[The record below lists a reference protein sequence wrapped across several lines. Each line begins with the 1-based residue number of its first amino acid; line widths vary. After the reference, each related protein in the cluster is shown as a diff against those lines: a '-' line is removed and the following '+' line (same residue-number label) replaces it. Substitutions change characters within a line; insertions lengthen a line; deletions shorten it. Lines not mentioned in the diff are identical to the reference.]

1 MCGCALHGLPS
12 AGKISYHY
20 ILGHV
25 NMFAAKKKIT
35 VDQNLLQQLVPLNA
49 LSAERFRAVS
59 EKIII
64 EEVLAGGYLF
74 RKGDRDNQSIYLIE
88 GKVNLIDGFHK
99 VISEIEAGTDMD
111 RYAIANQQPRHLS
124 ARVVKKCVIA
134 RIDSGL
140 LDVWLTLDQ
149 SGSAEVVEI
158 GAVENQDWMTRILQS
173 EAFLKIPPTMIQSL
187 LIKMQP
193 CPVKAGEVV
202 IQQGDTGDFFYT
214 IHEGCCAVTRQ
225 DIPDGE
231 EQLLAELHDGDSFGE
246 DALVSDAKRN
256 ATVVML
262 TDGLLMRLA
271 KEDFIDLLK
280 NSLVRH
286 VDYEQA
292 AAMVEDGAV
301 WLDVRTPDEY
311 NNGALEDSVNI
322 PLSCLR
328 DELPEL
334 VFNSKYIICC
344 DTGRRSE
351 SAGFLLS
358 HKGLDAYVLEDGIPN
373 ATSESAYIENA
384 VYSLADAESDKQ
396 DAAKNELASGE
407 PEVPDQLLESLRAD
421 KEKLLEEIKEY
432 QSAEF
437 RMKDQIAQLRR
448 ELGES
453 NEKLSELYIQT
464 QEDADLLK
472 QLRGEL
478 CESGEKLC
486 LMYAQVKSEA
496 EKMQFLQDKY
506 TSLEERHEDALCAHK
521 LELEQLEEQLN
532 QQM

>member
-1 MCGCALHGLPS
+1 MRGSESRSIPASG
-12 AGKISYHY
+12 GKYHF
-20 ILGHV
+20 IPGKV
-25 NMFAAKKKIT
+25 DMRAAKKIT

-59 EKIII
+59 EKIVI
-64 EEVLAGGYLF
+64 EEVPAGGYLF
-74 RKGDRDNQSIYLIE
+74 RKGDRDNQTIYLIK
-88 GKVNLIDGFHK
+88 GKINLIDGFHK

-140 LDVWLTLDQ
+140 LDVWLTWDQ
-149 SGSAEVVEI
+149 SGSAEVAEI
-158 GAVENQDWMTRILQS
+158 GTVDNSDWMTRLLQS
-173 EAFLKIPPTMIQSL
+173 GAFLKIPPTMIQSL

-202 IQQGDTGDFFYT
+202 IQQGDPGDYFYT
-214 IHEGCCAVTRQ
+214 IHEGCCAVRRQ
-225 DIPDGE
+225 DTPDGE
-231 EQLLAELHDGDSFGE
+231 ERLLAELHDGDSFGE
-246 DALVSDAKRN
+246 DALVSDANRN
-256 ATVVML
+256 ATVEML

-292 AAMVEDGAV
+292 AAMVENGAV
-301 WLDVRTPDEY
+301 WVDVRTPDEY
-311 NNGALEDSVNI
+311 NNGALVDSVNI
-322 PLSCLR
+322 PLSSLR

-334 VFNSKYIICC
+334 VFNSRYIICC

-358 HKGLDAYVLEDGIPN
+358 HKGLDVYVLEGGIPVS
-373 ATSESAYIENA
+373 TPESAHVENV
-384 VYSLADAESDKQ
+384 VYSVADARPGNQ
-396 DAAKNELASGE
+396 DAAKNEMAPGE
-407 PEVPDQLLESLRAD
+407 AEVPDQLLESLRAD
-421 KEKLLEEIKEY
+421 KEKLLAEIKEY
-432 QSAEF
+432 QSAES
-437 RMKDQIAQLRR
+437 RMKDQIEQLRR

-453 NEKLSELYIQT
+453 NDKLSELYIQT
-464 QEDADLLK
+464 REDAELLI

-486 LMYAQVKSEA
+486 LLYAQVKSDA

-506 TSLEERHEDALCAHK
+506 TTLEGQHEDAVCAHK
-521 LELEQLEEQLN
+521 LELEQLEAQLN
-532 QQM
+532 QHV